1 MILVIGVNL
10 VKKLRQRLQQN
21 SQKRI
26 IISVLSIIVLMTFYY
41 LQGQILL
48 RAINLKLKYDEIN
61 YSEQISLEVMYCLIF
76 AVLVVCAFIVYF
88 LVVQKKPV
96 WSFNWS
102 KLKITIFFYLISL
115 GLQFLLGIINQKL
128 NGEIQTANN
137 QQIIDIADLRIDF
150 AIVLLFTATF
160 LSPIFEEIIYRGLII
175 SGIFKEHQ
183 LIGVFIQAVLFGA
196 AHQFTNIWQYLIYFC
211 TGTFL
216 GLIYWQT
223 QDIKYSILGHFT
235 QNLLGSIEI
244 IHLLL
249 V

>member
-1 MILVIGVNL
+1 M
-10 VKKLRQRLQQN
+10 KKLRQRLQQN

-26 IISVLSIIVLMTFYY
+26 IISILSIIVLMTFYY

-115 GLQFLLGIINQKL
+115 GLQFLLGI
-128 NGEIQTANN
+128 
-137 QQIIDIADLRIDF
+137 DF

-183 LIGVFIQAVLFGA
+183 LIGVFIQAILFGA
-196 AHQFTNIWQYLIYFC
+196 AHQFSNIWQYLIYFC

>member
-1 MILVIGVNL
+1 M
-10 VKKLRQRLQQN
+10 KKLRQRLQQN

-26 IISVLSIIVLMTFYY
+26 IISILSIIVLMTFYY

-150 AIVLLFTATF
+150 AIVILFTATF
-160 LSPIFEEIIYRGLII
+160 LSPIFE
-175 SGIFKEHQ
+175 
-183 LIGVFIQAVLFGA
+183 
-196 AHQFTNIWQYLIYFC
+196 
-211 TGTFL
+211 
-216 GLIYWQT
+216 
-223 QDIKYSILGHFT
+223 
-235 QNLLGSIEI
+235 
-244 IHLLL
+244 
-249 V
+249 